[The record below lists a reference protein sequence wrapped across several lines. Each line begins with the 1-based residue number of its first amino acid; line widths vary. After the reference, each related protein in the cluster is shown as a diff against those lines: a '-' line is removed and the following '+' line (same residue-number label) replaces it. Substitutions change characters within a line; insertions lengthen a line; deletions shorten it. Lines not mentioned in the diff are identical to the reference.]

1 VEQFH
6 AFSDG
11 NSLKDHDNT
20 VFLIMF
26 VCIFVLNTRL
36 AIDAYNEAKQ
46 INSDK
51 Q

>member
-1 VEQFH
+1 
-6 AFSDG
+6 
-11 NSLKDHDNT
+11 
-20 VFLIMF
+20 MF
-26 VCIFVLNTRL
+26 VCIFVLNTGL